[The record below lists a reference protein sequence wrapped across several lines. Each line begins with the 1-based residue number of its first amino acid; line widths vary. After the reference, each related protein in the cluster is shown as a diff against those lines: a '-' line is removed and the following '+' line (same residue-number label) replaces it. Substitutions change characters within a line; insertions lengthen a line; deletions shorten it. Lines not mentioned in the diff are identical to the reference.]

1 MSYGTRRTRGR
12 LRGDEPLSMAGVPS
26 IGAIN
31 AALESER
38 IAAEFSIRALRT
50 QLDAIERI
58 GAEAI
63 QLIEAA
69 AIDPEV
75 GRHIDLQ
82 V

>member
-1 MSYGTRRTRGR
+1 
-12 LRGDEPLSMAGVPS
+12 MAGIPS

-50 QLDAIERI
+50 QLDALEQL
-58 GAEAI
+58 GAEAVR
-63 QLIEAA
+63 LIEAA
-69 AIDPEV
+69 AIDPQV
-75 GRHIDLQ
+75 GGTIDFR